1 MNMTRFFEWIEQYQ
15 LKIKIL
21 MIPLLAILIVSVY
34 ILVYMTGG
42 IKFVYSHSMY
52 VPIVL
57 SGLVFGARGGIL
69 VGLISGLVLG
79 PFMPIDVVTGEQ
91 QKMIN
96 WLYRTGFFTLIA
108 FISGIA
114 WDGVKTHIIQLN
126 WILQH
131 NASTRLPNQLA
142 LLKKIPLIVKE
153 KSSHCTLILAV
164 ISLENSMELKNAFG
178 LGVIQEI
185 IQQLA
190 KRLKDIEIKNYTY
203 QIETSQLVILA
214 VDSAQKNEAIYHEIA
229 GISREPFT
237 FNEIFIHVDIRM
249 GISEFSQLVQAPIIY
264 LQEAVRAL
272 AVAQERKIDRVTYS
286 AEIKLHDTGNV
297 AFLGEL
303 KKAIAEGE
311 LSMHYQPKIDIPTG
325 NIHSVEA
332 LMRWNHPEKG
342 NIPPCLFIPRA
353 EQSTLINL
361 LTEFALDEAIKQ
373 IVQWRQYDINIP
385 VAVNISIN
393 DLLHPGFYNLIANLL
408 DKYGVSGEFLE
419 LELTEGV
426 MIIDMEKSN
435 AELMKLKKL
444 NISFSIDDFGT
455 GYSSL
460 QYLHLLPISFI
471 KIDQSFVRRLPSER
485 HGVSIVEATVMLAN
499 KMGIKAIAEGVE
511 NKESYDFLENIGCDI
526 AQGYLISRPLP
537 ADDFTKFYLQCGGRY
552 LPA

>member
-1 MNMTRFFEWIEQYQ
+1 MNMTRLFEWIERYQ
-15 LKIKIL
+15 LNIKIFMVPML
-21 MIPLLAILIVSVY
+21 GVLIGSVY

-69 VGLISGLVLG
+69 VGLIGGIVLG
-79 PFMPIDVVTGEQ
+79 PFMPIDVVTGEP

-96 WLYRTGFFTLIA
+96 WLYRTGFFTIIA
-108 FISGIA
+108 FISGVA

-126 WILQH
+126 WISQH
-131 NASTRLPNQLA
+131 NTFTRLPNQLA
-142 LLKKIPLIVKE
+142 LLKKMPLIAKE
-153 KSSHCTLILAV
+153 KSSHSVLILAV
-164 ISLENSMELKNAFG
+164 ISLENSMELNNAFG
-178 LGVIQEI
+178 LGVIPEI

-190 KRLKDIEIKNYTY
+190 KRLEHIGIKNYTY

-214 VDSAQKNEAIYHEIA
+214 ADRAQETEAIYHEI
-229 GISREPFT
+229 GGVCRESFI
-237 FNEIFIHVDIRM
+237 FNEILIHVDMRM
-249 GISEFSQLVQAPIIY
+249 GIREFSQVVQAPIIY
-264 LQEAVRAL
+264 LQEAIRAL

-286 AEIKLHDTGNV
+286 AEIKNHDTENI

-303 KKAIAEGE
+303 KKAIGKGE

-342 NIPPCLFIPRA
+342 NIPPGLFIPRA
-353 EQSTLINL
+353 EQSTLIHL

-393 DLLHPGFYNLIANLL
+393 DLLHPGFYNLIANIL

-426 MIIDMEKSN
+426 MIIDMEKSIS
-435 AELMKLKKL
+435 ELMKLKKL
-444 NISFSIDDFGT
+444 KISFSIDDFGT

-471 KIDQSFVRRLPSER
+471 KIDQSFVSMLPTER
-485 HGVSIVEATVMLAN
+485 HGVSIVETTTMLAN
-499 KMGIKAIAEGVE
+499 KMGIKSIAEGVE
-511 NKESYDFLENIGCDI
+511 NKESYEFLKNIGCDI

-537 ADDFTKFYLQCGGRY
+537 ADDFTKFYLQHAGRY
-552 LPA
+552 LPT

>member
-1 MNMTRFFEWIEQYQ
+1 MTRFFEWIERYQ
-15 LKIKIL
+15 LNIKIL

-34 ILVYMTGG
+34 VFVYMTGG

-69 VGLISGLVLG
+69 VGLIGGLALG
-79 PFMPIDVVTGEQ
+79 PFMPIDVLTDEPQ
-91 QKMIN
+91 EMIN
-96 WLYRTGFFTLIA
+96 WLYRTGFFIMIA
-108 FISGIA
+108 FMSGIA
-114 WDGVKTHIIQLN
+114 WDGVKAHIIQLN
-126 WILQH
+126 WISQH
-131 NASTRLPNQLA
+131 NSSTRLPNQLA
-142 LLKKIPLIVKE
+142 LLKQMPLIDKE
-153 KSSHCTLILAV
+153 KASHSVLILAV

-190 KRLKDIEIKNYTY
+190 KRMEDIEFKNYTY

-214 VDSAQKNEAIYHEIA
+214 VDNTQENEKIYCEIA
-229 GISREPFT
+229 EICSESFI
-237 FNEIFIHVDIRM
+237 FNDILIHADIRM
-249 GISEFSQLVQAPIIY
+249 GIRKFSQIVQAPIIY
-264 LQEAVRAL
+264 LQEAIRAL
-272 AVAQERKIDRVTYS
+272 AVAQERKINRVIYS
-286 AEIKLHDTGNV
+286 AEIKNHDTGNI

-303 KKAIAEGE
+303 KKAIVKGE

-342 NIPPCLFIPRA
+342 NIPPGLFIPRA
-353 EQSTLINL
+353 EQSTLIHL

-426 MIIDMEKSN
+426 MIIDMDRSIS
-435 AELMKLKKL
+435 ELMKLKKL
-444 NISFSIDDFGT
+444 KISFSIDDFGT

-471 KIDQSFVRRLPSER
+471 KIDQSFICRLPTEK
-485 HGVSIVEATVMLAN
+485 HGVSIVETTVMLAS

-526 AQGYLISRPLP
+526 AQGYLISHPLP